1 MSKKHSI
8 KIQAISAINKNGILL
23 VFPIKNKE
31 EYNSIWKELY
41 PRSKMKWEWDENGD
55 DRVAK
60 LWHLREELSKSKEV
74 VYSKWLTGR
83 ATFFS
88 KELFKALYRLSRE
101 WKPSNWTRE
110 SSQIFEALKMDSP
123 QSTKQLKEVTDLQG
137 KFFERTYE
145 KALKPLW
152 QHFDIV
158 GYGEIQD
165 SSFPSLAIGATES
178 IFEEL
183 VLESKELSLVEAQS
197 IIDKFIPEE
206 SIMRKFWDKLQKSN
220 LRN

>member
-1 MSKKHSI
+1 MSKNTSVKQ
-8 KIQAISAINKNGILL
+8 QALTAIEKNGILL
-23 VFPIKNKE
+23 VFPIKNKD

-41 PRSKMKWEWDENGD
+41 PKSKMKWEWNEDSD

-60 LWHLREELSKSKEV
+60 LWHLREELSRSKEV

-88 KELFKALYRLSRE
+88 KDLFKALYRLSRE
-101 WKPSNWTRE
+101 WKPKQWTKE
-110 SSQIFEALKMDSP
+110 SSQILEVLKMDSP
-123 QSTKQLKEVTDLQG
+123 LSTKQLKEATDLQG

-145 KALKPLW
+145 KALRPLW

-158 GYGEIQD
+158 GCGEIED

-178 IFEEL
+178 IFEDL
-183 VLESKELSLVEAQS
+183 ILEAKNMSLNKAQETFN
-197 IIDKFIPEE
+197 KFIPEN
-206 SIMRKFWDKLQKSN
+206 SVAKKFWDKAKK
-220 LRN
+220 